1 MLERIDMTD
10 TKELTAKPAVKIL
23 DFYRALDE
31 QREEGGGGLQFSTA
45 QAIPASETMAQLE
58 PVSEDWMEIWLT
70 QWGY

>member
-1 MLERIDMTD
+1 MLERIDITD
-10 TKELTAKPAVKIL
+10 TEELTAKPSVKIL

-31 QREEGGGGLQFSTA
+31 QREEGGKELHFSTA
-45 QAIPASETMAQLE
+45 QAIAASETMAQLE